1 MKNIFTFLIALTA
14 TFVFGQTTSYPIYEG
29 VFDGTTHVQ
38 SLTFPTAAAGHAGF
52 ANKNTEIYPLSFA
65 NGGEISFK
73 ASASAAANLKFR
85 FEANP
90 YPNVDPAYDTAN
102 IPITVAAGTYKVTI
116 PSQGANTFN
125 SAILFIAERDITV
138 NISEVKIEIFDTDG
152 TTVTST
158 HFPIYEGVF
167 DGTTHVQSLT
177 FPTAAAGHAGFAN
190 KNTEIYPL
198 SFANGGEISFK
209 ASASAAANLKFR
221 FEANPYPNV
230 DPAYDTA
237 NIPITV
243 AAGTYKVTIP
253 SQGANTFNS
262 AILYIA
268 ERDITVNISEVKIT
282 ANAGTPSTN
291 ATLSDLQ
298 VGGVSIDGFSSSLIN
313 YVYRLTKGTT
323 AAPQISATTSISGAT
338 TVITQASSIPGDATV
353 VVTATDGTTTQTY
366 TVSFIA
372 SLPNSAPPTPPTRNA
387 VDVISIYGEAYGTAV
402 GLTNVTWDN
411 ADFTEETTATNKVLK
426 ADLSSS
432 THFGADLGTKTD
444 ASAMTHFHVDYWI
457 ADAFTTGQT
466 LDAKWSNHAG
476 GNVETNA
483 FSKTE
488 ALVAADVQTWK
499 SIDVEIS
506 TLTNTARAEL
516 AQFIVTAAHSAGSA
530 SLIYI
535 DNVYFYKGTP
545 LGMDELDSSS
555 FSTYPNPMGSQLT
568 VEGISE
574 VQHASIFDLTG
585 REVLRATPNKAVFT
599 LDTADLQHGVYM
611 LSLQVG
617 DNKITKKLMK

>member
-14 TFVFGQTTSYPIYEG
+14 TFVVGQTTSYPIYEG

-38 SLTFPTAAAGHAGF
+38 SLTFPTAAVGHAGF

-102 IPITVAAGTYKVTI
+102 IPITVAAGTYT
-116 PSQGANTFN
+116 
-125 SAILFIAERDITV
+125 
-138 NISEVKIEIFDTDG
+138 
-152 TTVTST
+152 
-158 HFPIYEGVF
+158 
-167 DGTTHVQSLT
+167 
-177 FPTAAAGHAGFAN
+177 
-190 KNTEIYPL
+190 
-198 SFANGGEISFK
+198 
-209 ASASAAANLKFR
+209 
-221 FEANPYPNV
+221 
-230 DPAYDTA
+230 
-237 NIPITV
+237 
-243 AAGTYKVTIP
+243 VTIP

-411 ADFTEETTATNKVLK
+411 ADFTEETIATNKVLK

-432 THFGADLGTKTD
+432 THFGADLNTQPTD
-444 ASAMTHFHVDYWI
+444 ASAMTHFHVDYWV

-466 LDAKWSNHAG
+466 VSAKWSNHAG
-476 GNVETNA
+476 GVKETST
-483 FSKTE
+483 FLKKDE
-488 ALVAADVQTWK
+488 LVATDVQKWK
-499 SIDVEIS
+499 SMDVEIS
-506 TLTNTARAEL
+506 TLTSTTTRDEL
-516 AQFIVTAAHSAGSA
+516 YQFVVTADHSAGSA
-530 SLIYI
+530 SLIYV
-535 DNVYFYKGTP
+535 DNVYFYKAPTASIED
-545 LGMDELDSSS
+545 LSNS
-555 FSTYPNPMGSQLT
+555 FAIYPNPMGSQLT

-599 LDTADLQHGVYM
+599 LDTADLQQGVYM

-617 DNKITKKLMK
+617 DNEITKKLVK